1 MQAFRSEAHVDGWCR
16 QRSLTKGAV
25 FSLGQLW
32 DLSRTWYADRLSPA
46 WRRATAAEAQRVFD
60 GLGLSGPFWRLQ

>member
-1 MQAFRSEAHVDGWCR
+1 MLAFRSGTHAERWCE
-16 QRSLTKGAV
+16 QRGVEPGEV

-32 DLSRTWYADRLSPA
+32 DLARTWYSGKLSPR
-46 WRRATAAEAQRVFD
+46 WRRASLAEAQRVFD